1 MKRDALEELFDYA
14 GWAWERIS
22 RVIDGLPAAQFAKPV
37 PGSGWPSLSACFAH
51 FAGAYDGWI
60 NGPWALALAE
70 RQHPGEEALQSW
82 PVMKE
87 FRRRGREAFRR
98 AIDVPDA
105 VLYEK
110 RAMDLGGPEPEQ
122 LSRADIL
129 ANLVLHERGHHGDL
143 NTLFHQLGV
152 RSYII
157 DYRAFVSAPDVFV
170 ADFRDD

>member
-1 MKRDALEELFDYA
+1 MQRDALEELFDYT

-22 RVIDGLPAAQFAKPV
+22 RVIDGLPPEQFAMPV

-51 FAGAYDGWI
+51 FVGAYDGWL
-60 NGPWALALAE
+60 NGPWALALGE
-70 RQHPGEEALQSW
+70 RQHPGDEALESW
-82 PVMKE
+82 LVLRE

-105 VLYEK
+105 VLYQK
-110 RAMDLGGPEPEQ
+110 RVMDLGGAEPEQ

-152 RSYII
+152 RGYII
-157 DYRAFVSAPDVFV
+157 DYRSFVSPHDAFVLDLPD
-170 ADFRDD
+170 D